1 MIVSSKFITVC
12 ALNTQLWGTD
22 SSYKTLYVIFD
33 HEASSQCDW
42 LDWPVLLLPDELI
55 ETTKK
60 SLYFLMKKIQITSA
74 PDTLKLHDKIY
85 VPACCR
91 GGLLHRVMVYVPR
104 QRKSMP
110 CMIDILNVKEA
121 RVAIHQVFSPHACFC
136 SIIWS
141 RGKDSDASSKQT
153 SQELICEM
161 HAGGDKDGGL
171 MEGNKGMQAE
181 IKIDS
186 PQGSFPLHFRE
197 VALKWTN

>member
-1 MIVSSKFITVC
+1 MWF
-12 ALNTQLWGTD
+12 
-22 SSYKTLYVIFD
+22 FD
-33 HEASSQCDW
+33 HKASSQCDW
-42 LDWPVLLLPDELI
+42 FDWPVLLLSDKLI

-60 SLYFLMKKIQITSA
+60 SLFFLMKKIQITSA

-91 GGLLHRVMVYVPR
+91 GGLLHRVMVYTPH

-110 CMIDILNVKEA
+110 CMIDILNVKEV

-136 SIIWS
+136 SIIRS

-161 HAGGDKDGGL
+161 HADRDKDGGGL
-171 MEGNKGMQAE
+171 MEGNKEMQAE

-197 VALKWTN
+197 VVLKWTN